1 MFSMRFV
8 MWLIPVALIVG
19 VLLHVANKSG
29 MDLSS
34 ASTDNTR
41 NKSNVDVL
49 DISKESTDRKRVPN
63 DKKPFRVYYFYATWC
78 GYCQKFKPQWN
89 AFVRS
94 INSSDLADKVAL
106 MAFDVDEEINMNM
119 VKLAKVEGLPDVR
132 FVRVVDPADEAKNAM
147 TPYEGNRTNEDLRTG
162 LDAFMASFNQ
172 AKKK

>member
-1 MFSMRFV
+1 MRFV

-19 VLLHVANKSG
+19 VLLYVASKSS
-29 MDLSS
+29 MDMSS
-34 ASTDNTR
+34 GSTPDNTR
-41 NKSNVDVL
+41 GKSNVDVL
-49 DISKESTDRKRVPN
+49 DISKESADRKKVPN

-94 INSSDLADKVAL
+94 VNSSDLADQVAL

-132 FVRVVDPADEAKNAM
+132 FVRVVDSADEAKNTM
-147 TPYEGNRTNEDLRTG
+147 TPYEGERTAEALRVG
-162 LDAFMASFNQ
+162 LDAFMTSFSKA